1 MTLTQ
6 VATLLRGKSWQ
17 DLTAA
22 QKLEVR
28 EAIAPAVR
36 GFTSAQRAW
45 LNRWWLQCTQSDVD
59 AINATLPAS
68 VRVSPTTIN
77 GTLYLGADLLTD
89 AQAGE
94 TFYKARAIL
103 ARLVVAEVVYT
114 PPAQGTP

>member
-1 MTLTQ
+1 MTLSQ

-17 DLTAA
+17 DLTAQ
-22 QKLEVR
+22 QKADVR
-28 EAIAPAVR
+28 EVLAPAQ
-36 GFTSAQRAW
+36 GFTSGQRAW
-45 LNRWWLQCTQSDVD
+45 LNRWWLTVTQSDVA

-68 VRVSPTTIN
+68 IRVVPTTIN

-103 ARLVVAEVVYT
+103 ARLVVAEATYV
-114 PPAQGTP
+114 PPASQL